1 MANYIEL
8 KRELVTYLKAR
19 IPFIVVETVERERIE
34 RLLTEILVENDM
46 EIDFYSDSKQLYKP
60 TDIGG
65 KVDINHDP
73 IQYALDN
80 FKRKKYTTLA
90 ILDINH
96 ISEDNIFSRD
106 VLNVLYLAKE
116 NNCTVIAVTGD
127 KVWSRLISLGMVT
140 KLDYPDDLERKSQIL
155 SFIQRYRSR
164 YAIDWQKDDLN
175 LAVTILKGFTEI
187 QIENILLSQL
197 AENKG
202 LFKEKIYQLT
212 SQKERLYGS
221 MNTVEHIKIGKNVS
235 VAGLLNLKEWLQK
248 KKKIFFAEPVTLEKY
263 NLSYPKG
270 ILLVGVPG
278 CGKSLSAKMIANEW
292 KLPLFKFNLDTIY
305 DKWMGE
311 SERKMNEA
319 LHFIDN
325 ISPCVLWIDE
335 IEKALA
341 VSDGSNDTGKRII
354 SQFLFWLQE
363 SSARVFLV
371 ATANNISLL
380 PPELFRKGR
389 FSEIF
394 FIDLPNEEERKS
406 AILYYLNKSL
416 HFDISNEQLNQM
428 IEVSKDYSYADIET
442 AIKEVAQMLII
453 NPEYEITLDIIMNS
467 FKSIIPISKSNPEN
481 INKCRSWGEE
491 HACPASIMR
500 KE

>member
-1 MANYIEL
+1 MANYVEL
-8 KRELVTYLKAR
+8 KKELVTYLKAR
-19 IPFIVVETVERERIE
+19 IPFIVIETVERERIE
-34 RLLTEILVENDM
+34 RILAEISVECNIQ
-46 EIDFYSDSKQLYKP
+46 IDFYSESKQLYRP
-60 TDIGG
+60 TDVSGSI
-65 KVDINHDP
+65 DINHDP
-73 IQYALDN
+73 IQYALDT
-80 FKRKKYTTLA
+80 FKRKKYATFA

-96 ISEDNIFSRD
+96 ISDDNIFSRD
-106 VLNVLYLAKE
+106 VLNAIYLAKE
-116 NNCTVIAVTGD
+116 NNCTLIAVTGD
-127 KVWSRLISLGMVT
+127 TVWSRLISLGMVS
-140 KLDYPDDLERKSQIL
+140 KLGYPDVTERKQQIL
-155 SFIQRYRSR
+155 SFIQQYRNRYT
-164 YAIDWQKDDLN
+164 IDWQKEDLN
-175 LAVTILKGFTEI
+175 LAVTILKGFSEI

-197 AENKG
+197 AEYKG
-202 LFKEKIYQLT
+202 LYKEKIYQLT
-212 SQKERLYGS
+212 NQKERLYGS
-221 MNTVEHIKIGKNVS
+221 MSNVEHIKINKNIKVS
-235 VAGLLNLKEWLQK
+235 GLENLKDWLRK
-248 KKKIFFAEPVTLEKY
+248 KKKVFYAEPNILEKY
-263 NLSYPKG
+263 DLSSPKG

-292 KLPLFKFNLDTIY
+292 HLPLFKFNLDTIY

-311 SERKMNEA
+311 SERKMNDA

-371 ATANNISLL
+371 ATANNIALL

-394 FIDLPNEEERKS
+394 FIDLPNDEERKS
-406 AILYYLNKSL
+406 TILYYLNKSL
-416 HFDISNEQLNQM
+416 HYDINE
-428 IEVSKDYSYADIET
+428 IELEEIVKISKDYSYADIET
-442 AIKEVAQMLII
+442 AIKEVAQILVT
-453 NPEYEITLDIIMNS
+453 NPEYKVTIDVIIDS

-481 INKCRSWGEE
+481 IDKCRSWGEE
-491 HACPASIMR
+491 HASPASLTR